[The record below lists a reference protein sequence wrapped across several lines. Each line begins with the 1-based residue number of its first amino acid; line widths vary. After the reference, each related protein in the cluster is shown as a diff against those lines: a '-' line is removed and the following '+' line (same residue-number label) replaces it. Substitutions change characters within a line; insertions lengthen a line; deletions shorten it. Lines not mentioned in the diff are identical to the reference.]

1 MRRLRSQLGQTAAE
15 YVGVLLLVSVVIA
28 GVAHND
34 IGHRIGCQMR
44 AQVAKILGGEAPP
57 GCGRQRG
64 GTRAIASAASAN
76 RDTDKDGVP
85 DAEEIRRGTDPY
97 SSDTDHDGVSD
108 KDEIESGLNPRDRD
122 TDHDG
127 LPDGVE
133 LDRDTDPFNPDSD
146 GDHKRDGE
154 DKDPLHYNAGWTDAL
169 KGATCGDSDFLFCPA
184 KDDPVRASTEYLT
197 GQLLSGIFAVGDIRD
212 IINAL
217 AHGKAGDALWS
228 AVGFVPAAG
237 DAAKFGRKINEL
249 IRRFPARKA
258 ELLSVLKKLLPSKFE
273 RAAIDAATGGGYSA
287 LQKAGV
293 STKTIDRLIERGNDL
308 KKLAN
313 NARVSERT
321 LSSSEAQ
328 AIENA
333 VGRYW
338 PASRRSEALGVET
351 ALSELKKNPNI
362 DVIFDG
368 RPLAGRP
375 SNGPD
380 IVAVDRSTG
389 RTIVVEAKGTQGQR
403 PLSGRTLRSTADGNP
418 VTQTQY
424 EWLRDNPERYLTPMS
439 RSGLPGDREAGRRL
453 GAIARGNDGYDVV
466 IVNSRPAGKG
476 GYGSGVDTATDDI
489 RRSGRVGSLD
499 LIDVQ
504 RP

>member
-1 MRRLRSQLGQTAAE
+1 MRRLRSQTGQTAAE
-15 YVGVLLLVSVVIA
+15 YLGVLLLVSVVIA

-44 AQVAKILGGEAPP
+44 AQVAKILGGDAPRS
-57 GCGRQRG
+57 CGGQSRG
-64 GTRAIASAASAN
+64 PRATASAASAS
-76 RDTDKDGVP
+76 RDSDKDGIP

-97 SSDTDHDGVSD
+97 SSDSDHDGVSD
-108 KDEIESGLNPRDRD
+108 KDEIEAGLNPRRADSD
-122 TDHDG
+122 GDG
-127 LPDGVE
+127 LSDGVE
-133 LDRDTDPFNPDSD
+133 LDRDSDPFNADTD
-146 GDHKRDGE
+146 GDHKSDGE
-154 DKDPLHYNAGWTDAL
+154 DKDPLHYNASWTDAV
-169 KGATCGDSDFLFCPA
+169 KGATCGDSDFLICPDE
-184 KDDPVRASTEYLT
+184 DDPVRASTEYLT
-197 GQLLSGIFAVGDIRD
+197 GQLLSGVFAIGDVRD

-237 DAAKFGRKINEL
+237 DAAKFGKKISEL
-249 IRRFPARKA
+249 IRRFPSRKA
-258 ELLSVLKKLLPSKFE
+258 ELLTVLKKLLPSKFE
-273 RAAIDAATGGGYSA
+273 KAAFDAATGGGYSA

-293 STKTIDRLIERGNDL
+293 STKTIDRLLDRGNDL
-308 KKLAN
+308 RKLAN
-313 NARVSERT
+313 NAKLSERT
-321 LSSSEAQ
+321 LSSTEAQ

-333 VGRYW
+333 VAKHW
-338 PASRRSEALGVET
+338 PASRRSEALGIET
-351 ALSELKKNPNI
+351 ALAELKKNPSI

-368 RPLAGRP
+368 RPRPGRP

-403 PLSGRTLRSTADGNP
+403 PLSGRTLRSTAGGQA
-418 VTQTQY
+418 VTQTQF
-424 EWLRDNPERYLTPMS
+424 EWLRNNSGRYLTPLR
-439 RSGLPGDREAGRRL
+439 RSSSAGDQEAARRL
-453 GAIARGNDGYDVV
+453 ADIVNNGGGYDVV

-504 RP
+504 R